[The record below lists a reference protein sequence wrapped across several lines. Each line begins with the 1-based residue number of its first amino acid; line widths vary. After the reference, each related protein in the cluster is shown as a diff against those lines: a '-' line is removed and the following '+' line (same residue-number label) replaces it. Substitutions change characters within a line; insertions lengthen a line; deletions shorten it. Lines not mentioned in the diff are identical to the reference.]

1 MEFLGGGFAAV
12 GQFSGVYPK
21 VLFVNN
27 KFSNGQ
33 FTQELQTIR
42 RSKQDSDTKQT
53 PTAQT
58 GAVEKQIEKTEKQ
71 LETTET
77 NAEGGK
83 TEKMQVTQY
92 YSWRIL
98 MSVTTR
104 SPVQDASK
112 VEGPVLPVFKK
123 STLIPEYM
131 GPTEVEL
138 LKTNSEGN
146 TTMPR

>member
-1 MEFLGGGFAAV
+1 MTTDGTMNYQNGEVDIDINFRTPIDYAGSYMEFPGGGFAAV
-12 GQFSGVYPK
+12 GQFSGVYQ

-42 RSKQDSDTKQT
+42 RPKQDSDTKQT

-58 GAVEKQIEKTEKQ
+58 GAVSSDDPEKQ

-83 TEKMQVTQY
+83 TEN
-92 YSWRIL
+92 
-98 MSVTTR
+98 
-104 SPVQDASK
+104 ASTK
-112 VEGPVLPVFKK
+112 
-123 STLIPEYM
+123 
-131 GPTEVEL
+131 
-138 LKTNSEGN
+138 N
-146 TTMPR
+146 TAENFNVR